1 VFDKF
6 VLQSKNKFF
15 FALFKVLL
23 SKLKQK
29 VSGSNTRIKEMMDEI
44 SITLK
49 EQVANLPHKPGVYQ
63 FKDKTGTIIYVG
75 KAKDL
80 RKRVSSYFNRD
91 KYESGK
97 TRLLVKKIEAVN
109 HIIVGNEYEALL
121 LENSMIKEHQP
132 KYNIQLRDDKT
143 YPWICIKKER
153 FPRIFPTR
161 NVVRDGSEYYGPYA
175 SVKRMKAVIGL
186 ATKLHKV
193 RTCNFQL
200 TEENI
205 QKGKFKVCL
214 EYHLGNC
221 LGPCEGKQTEE
232 SYNKSV
238 DEIRKLIKGDVDEVI
253 KEHKVRMNEA
263 AQALDFESAE
273 IFKNSIDLL
282 QDYQSKSVVVN
293 PSIRDVD
300 VASVISD
307 DVFAYVNYMRVVNGA
322 IIQSHSVEFKKK
334 LDEDETDILLSTIA
348 EMRELFQSSAK
359 EVLTSHNIDAE
370 WDEVNFHQPHRGDK
384 KSLVEFS
391 TRNLK
396 FFMLDRHRAQEKVDP
411 NRHANRVLQTL
422 RDDLRMKVLP
432 HHIECFD
439 NSNFHGSFPVA
450 ACVVFKN
457 AKPSK
462 QDYRH
467 FNIKTVEGPDDFA
480 SMEEVVYRRY
490 KRMLDENM
498 SLPQLIIIDGGKGQL
513 SSALKSLDKLEL
525 RGKITIFG
533 IAKKLEEIFF
543 PEDPIPLYI
552 DKRSE
557 SLKLIQRLRNEA
569 HRFGITH
576 HRSKRSKNAFNS
588 ELLNIE
594 GIGEKTAKELLKTF
608 YSLERIKELT
618 EDQLATV
625 VTKSQAKSIV
635 VYFAKEK

>member
-1 VFDKF
+1 
-6 VLQSKNKFF
+6 
-15 FALFKVLL
+15 
-23 SKLKQK
+23 
-29 VSGSNTRIKEMMDEI
+29 
-44 SITLK
+44 
-49 EQVANLPHKPGVYQ
+49 
-63 FKDKTGTIIYVG
+63 
-75 KAKDL
+75 
-80 RKRVSSYFNRD
+80 
-91 KYESGK
+91 
-97 TRLLVKKIEAVN
+97 
-109 HIIVGNEYEALL
+109 
-121 LENSMIKEHQP
+121 
-132 KYNIQLRDDKT
+132 
-143 YPWICIKKER
+143 
-153 FPRIFPTR
+153 
-161 NVVRDGSEYYGPYA
+161 
-175 SVKRMKAVIGL
+175 MKAVIGL

-200 TEENI
+200 SEENI

-221 LGPCEGKQTEE
+221 LGPCEDKQTEA
-232 SYNKSV
+232 SYNKSI
-238 DEIRKLIKGDVDEVI
+238 DEIRKLIKGDVDDVI
-253 KEHKVRMNEA
+253 KEYRASMQEA
-263 AQALDFESAE
+263 AESLDFESAAAD
-273 IFKNSIDLL
+273 KNSIDLL

-300 VASVISD
+300 VASVTSD
-307 DVFAYVNYMRVVNGA
+307 DVFTYVNYMRVVNGA

-334 LDEDETDILLSTIA
+334 LDEQESDILLSTIA
-348 EMRELFQSSAK
+348 EMRNLFQSSAC
-359 EVLTSHNIDAE
+359 EVLTSHSVDVD
-370 WDEVNFHQPHRGDK
+370 WDGVSFHQPHRGDK
-384 KSLVEFS
+384 KSLVDFS
-391 TRNLK
+391 VRNLK

-422 RDDLRMKVLP
+422 RDDLRMKDLP
-432 HHIECFD
+432 QHIECFD

-513 SSALKSLDKLEL
+513 SSALKSLDKLDL
-525 RGKITIFG
+525 RGRITIVG

-588 ELLNIE
+588 ELLQID
-594 GIGEKTAKELLKTF
+594 GIGEKTAKELLKSF
-608 YSLERIKELT
+608 YSLERIKELS
-618 EDQLATV
+618 EDQLSAV
-625 VTKSQAKSIV
+625 VSKSQAKSIV
-635 VYFAKEK
+635 VYFATEK

>member
-1 VFDKF
+1 
-6 VLQSKNKFF
+6 
-15 FALFKVLL
+15 
-23 SKLKQK
+23 
-29 VSGSNTRIKEMMDEI
+29 MMDDLHPE
-44 SITLK
+44 LK

-63 FKDKTGTIIYVG
+63 FKDKSGSIIYVG

-97 TRLLVKKIEAVN
+97 TRLLVKKIESLN
-109 HIIVGNEYEALL
+109 HIIVANEFEALL

-143 YPWICIKKER
+143 YPWICIKNER
-153 FPRIFPTR
+153 FPRVFPTR

-186 ATKLHKV
+186 ATTLHKV
-193 RTCNFQL
+193 RTCSFQL
-200 TEENI
+200 SRENI
-205 QKGKFKVCL
+205 DKGKFKVCL

-221 LGPCEGKQTEE
+221 LGACENKQSEE
-232 SYNKSV
+232 SYSKSI
-238 DEIRKLIKGDVDEVI
+238 DQIRKLIKGDVDDVI
-253 KEHKVRMNEA
+253 KEYKAQMQDA
-263 AQALDFESAE
+263 AQVLDFESAAR
-273 IFKNSIDLL
+273 FKSNIDVL

-300 VASVISD
+300 VASVTSD
-307 DVFAYVNYMRVVNGA
+307 DVFTYVNFMRVVNGA

-334 LDEDETDILLSTIA
+334 LEEEETDILLSTIA
-348 EMRELFQSSAK
+348 EMRALFQSSAK
-359 EVLTSHNIDAE
+359 EVLTSHSLDAE
-370 WDEVNFHQPHRGDK
+370 WEGVTFHHPQRGDK
-384 KSLVEFS
+384 KSLVDFS
-391 TRNLK
+391 IRNLK
-396 FFMLDRHRAQEKVDP
+396 FFVLDRHRAQEKVDP

-422 RDDLRMKVLP
+422 RDDLRMKELP

-439 NSNFHGSFPVA
+439 NSNFQGSFPVA

-513 SSALKSLDKLEL
+513 SSALKSLEKLDL
-525 RGKITIFG
+525 RGRITIVG
-533 IAKKLEEIFF
+533 IAKRLEEIFF
-543 PEDPIPLYI
+543 PDDSIPIYI

-576 HRSKRSKNAFNS
+576 HRAKRSKNAFKS
-588 ELLNIE
+588 ELLDID
-594 GIGEKTAKELLKTF
+594 GIGEKSAKELLKSF
-608 YSLERIKELT
+608 YSIERIKELT
-618 EDQLATV
+618 EDQLSAV
-625 VTKSQAKSIV
+625 VSKSQAKAIV
-635 VYFAKEK
+635 VYFATEK

>member
-1 VFDKF
+1 MID
-6 VLQSKNKFF
+6 
-15 FALFKVLL
+15 
-23 SKLKQK
+23 
-29 VSGSNTRIKEMMDEI
+29 EMHPD
-44 SITLK
+44 LK
-49 EQVANLPHKPGVYQ
+49 EQVSNLPHKPGVYQ
-63 FKDKTGTIIYVG
+63 FKDKSGIIIYVG

-91 KYESGK
+91 KYDSGK
-97 TRLLVKKIEAVN
+97 TRLLVKKIDSVD
-109 HIIVGNEYEALL
+109 HIIVGNEFEALL

-153 FPRIFPTR
+153 FPRVFPTR

-193 RTCNFQL
+193 RTCNFSL
-200 TEENI
+200 SDENI

-221 LGPCEGKQTEE
+221 LGPCEGKQTEAT
-232 SYNKSV
+232 YNNSI
-238 DEIRKLIKGDVDEVI
+238 DEIRRLIKGDVDDVI
-253 KEHKVRMNEA
+253 KEYKVQMNRV
-263 AQALDFESAE
+263 AQELDFEAAE
-273 IFKNSIDLL
+273 MYKNNIELL

-300 VASVISD
+300 VASVTSD
-307 DVFAYVNYMRVVNGA
+307 DVFTYVNYMRVVNGA
-322 IIQSHSVEFKKK
+322 IIQSHSVEFRKK
-334 LDEDETDILLSTIA
+334 LDEQDTDILLSTIA
-348 EMRELFQSSAK
+348 EMRDLFQSSAK
-359 EVLTSHNIDAE
+359 EVLTSHVITAE
-370 WDEVNFHQPHRGDK
+370 WEGVSFHQPQRGDK

-391 TRNLK
+391 VRNLK
-396 FFMLDRHRAQEKVDP
+396 FFKLDRHRAQEKVDP

-422 RDDLRMKVLP
+422 RDDLRMKELP
-432 HHIECFD
+432 KHIECFD
-439 NSNFHGSFPVA
+439 NSNFQGSFPVA
-450 ACVVFKN
+450 ACVVFRD

-490 KRMLDENM
+490 KRLMDENQ
-498 SLPQLIIIDGGKGQL
+498 SLPHLIIIDGGKGQL
-513 SSALKSLDKLEL
+513 SSALKSLDELGL
-525 RGKITIFG
+525 RGKITIVG

-543 PEDPIPLYI
+543 PEDSIPLYI

-576 HRSKRSKNAFNS
+576 HRSKRSKNAFKS
-588 ELLNIE
+588 ELLEID

-608 YSLERIKELT
+608 YSLERIKELS
-618 EDQLATV
+618 EDQLSAV
-625 VTKSQAKSIV
+625 VSKSQAKAIV
-635 VYFAKEK
+635 VYFAAEE